1 MPINLFNNP
10 LSSIKLGADDI
21 LKGYIGNGQV
31 FPNSA
36 EITAAAFDNASIAN
50 TGGNTPYTV
59 SGDVGSSF
67 TLTGS
72 SGAVAPSGT
81 QVISTSP
88 TTYQIAIGDQ
98 STACGSALRYPQVSI
113 GTIGNTVLASG
124 LSNTDTITQAAG
136 PVNANNNNAL
146 TISAVNTVYNTQT
159 VGGQLR
165 WDTGARWTVT
175 IQYTVGI
182 QNAIQNISTRFPNP
196 VSPNQFAVYSTIS
209 NSPYT
214 GSTTYTSGSGGSGY
228 NIGYNFGSSNG
239 VDYVNPPSGTYTSD
253 ISIGGNVGS
262 QPYVNFNCILIPAS
276 GCYTHNVL
284 SVSTGNLYP

>member
-159 VGGQLR
+159 
-165 WDTGARWTVT
+165 GARWTVT

-196 VSPNQFAVYSTIS
+196 VSPNQFAVYNTIS